1 MDKRPRRLTPQLTPQ
16 LRRRAFVALSLLG
29 LASAL
34 VAAHVAASDRFAYDA
49 HAYWLARPYD
59 LPENSP
65 DAFVYSPPV
74 LIAFRWLGSV
84 LPWPV
89 FLELYELAIGLGIWL
104 LAGPFTPVTIVAPP
118 VASEL
123 LIANIHVFLALI
135 AVAGLRRP
143 WLWALPLLT
152 KVTPGIGLI
161 WFAVRG
167 EWRSLGIALGATAA
181 LALPTIVLAPDL
193 WSSWLHLLST
203 SATDY
208 ATGVGIPLIVRLP
221 AAAVLVAIGARRDW
235 RWTVPLGCMIALPV
249 LWQAHSLSMLLGVL
263 AVARGAWV
271 ARPGRPRFE
280 RSTAAGSAEGA
291 DGLAGAPLAIE
302 EPA

>member
-1 MDKRPRRLTPQLTPQ
+1 MNTRWRQLPPQ
-16 LRRRAFVALSLLG
+16 LRRRGVVALSLLG

-34 VAAHVAASDRFAYDA
+34 VVAHVAASDRFAYDA

-84 LPWPV
+84 LPWPA

-104 LAGPFTPVTIVAPP
+104 LAGPFTPVAVFAPP

-123 LIANIHVFLALI
+123 LIANIHVFLALV

-193 WSSWLHLLST
+193 WRSWLHLLST
-203 SATDY
+203 STTDY
-208 ATGVGIPLIVRLP
+208 SSWGVPLIVRMP

-249 LWQAHSLSMLLGVL
+249 LWQEHSLSMLLGVL

-271 ARPGRPRFE
+271 AKPAGSAVGTRR
-280 RSTAAGSAEGA
+280 AAGSADGPDELTSTPMAVEG
-291 DGLAGAPLAIE
+291 
-302 EPA
+302 PA